1 MDKDA
6 LKVLPV
12 RVREVGKEPV
22 KVDFDKLLDEDTT
35 ITGYKRG
42 HKYLYDGKKTEV
54 YADTG
59 EITDTERPCKRCGRM
74 STPEGHDACIGH
86 LPGVIGA
93 CCGHGVE
100 VGYVTFEDGTI
111 LKGNFVIDREHE
123 E

>member
-6 LKVLPV
+6 LKVFPA
-12 RVREVGKEPV
+12 RARELKNEN
-22 KVDFDKLLDEDTT
+22 VDFDSLPNEDIH

-42 HKYLYDGKKTEV
+42 HKYHYDGKKTEV

-59 EITDTERPCKRCGRM
+59 ESTDTERPCKRCGQM
-74 STPEGHDACIGH
+74 PTPDGHDACIGH

-100 VGYVTFEDGTI
+100 VGYITFEDGTI
-111 LKGNFVIDREHE
+111 LRGNFVIDREHE